1 MTAALQF
8 IFGRQPKGRC
18 PMQSSTVRKFESR
31 RAVAAAL
38 FALMLPVLIGMT
50 SLAVD
55 IAMITVARGQ
65 LRVAADSAALAAAP
79 QLGTENRVR
88 GSSNILAEIVGAND
102 QAYSFARKNRVLN
115 AAPVLWT
122 NTSNAPGGDILVG
135 YLDWQTAGATLD
147 SSVGAT
153 TRYNSVQVTLKRD
166 AQHGGL
172 VPTIFASLMG
182 FKGSSV
188 TVSSTA
194 TCQNFAV
201 AGVKS
206 DGSTNLNLLPIVL
219 DVDTWKAMIAGPNAP
234 TPTQDLYAYDPDTG
248 AVASGSDGVTES
260 KLYPVASG
268 SPGNWGTINI
278 GVTNNS
284 TSILR
289 SQIQYGITPQQAA
302 TFPGGVIALDD
313 SLSPPSYTFSGNPGI
328 SAGIKSA
335 LNAIIGKPVLVPIYD
350 QNGGNGNNA
359 WYRVIAF
366 QPSRVLSVNFQG
378 SNKYVVI
385 QPCLMDDSSVIK
397 NPKLPDGWD
406 WSKGG
411 VIGIFLSR

>member
-1 MTAALQF
+1 MRRL
-8 IFGRQPKGRC
+8 
-18 PMQSSTVRKFESR
+18 TVQKFKTR
-31 RAVAAAL
+31 RAVVAVL
-38 FALMLPVLIGMT
+38 FGLMLPVFIGMT

-55 IAMITVARGQ
+55 VAMIALARGQ
-65 LRVAADSAALAAAP
+65 LRVASDSAALAAAP
-79 QLGTENRVR
+79 QLASENRVR
-88 GSSNILAEIVGAND
+88 GSSNLWVEISAANG
-102 QAYSFARKNRVLN
+102 QAYAFARKNQVLN
-115 AAPVLWT
+115 DSPVLST
-122 NTSNAPGGDILVG
+122 NRSNETDGDILVG
-135 YLDWQTAGATLD
+135 YLDWQDSNATLD
-147 SSVGAT
+147 SSVGST
-153 TRYNSVQVTLKRD
+153 TKYNSVQVTLRRD

-206 DGSTNLNLLPIVL
+206 DGTSNINLLPIVL
-219 DVDTWKAMIAGPNAP
+219 DVSTWQAMMAGS
-234 TPTQDLYAYDPDTG
+234 TLDQYAYNTATG
-248 AVASGSDGVTES
+248 AVAAGADGVAES
-260 KLYPVASG
+260 KLFPVSSG
-268 SPGNWGTINI
+268 SPGNWGTINV
-278 GVTNNS
+278 GVSNNS

-302 TFPGGVIALDD
+302 TFPGGVIALAPT
-313 SLSPPSYTFSGNPGI
+313 SSPPSYTFSGNPGI

-335 LNAIIGKPVLVPIYD
+335 LNAIIGKPVIVPIYD

-366 QPSRVLSVNFQG
+366 QPSRVLAVNFQG
-378 SNKYVVI
+378 SNKYVII
-385 QPCLMDDSSVIK
+385 QPCLIDDTNVIK
-397 NPKLPDGWD
+397 GAPQD

-411 VIGIFLSR
+411 AVGVFLSR

>member
-1 MTAALQF
+1 M
-8 IFGRQPKGRC
+8 RRS
-18 PMQSSTVRKFESR
+18 MVRRFESR
-31 RAVAAAL
+31 RAVAAVL
-38 FALMLPVLIGMT
+38 FGLLLPVFIGMT

-55 IAMITVARGQ
+55 VAMIAAARGQ
-65 LRVAADSAALAAAP
+65 LRVAADAAALAAAP
-79 QLGTENRVR
+79 KLGSENRVR
-88 GSSNILAEIVGAND
+88 GASNILAEIVDANN

-115 AAPVLWT
+115 DVPVLWT
-122 NTSNAPGGDILVG
+122 NTSNAAGGDILVG
-135 YLDWQTAGATLD
+135 YLDWQDPDSTLD
-147 SSVGAT
+147 SSVGMT
-153 TRYNSVQVTLKRD
+153 TKYNSVQVTLRRD

-182 FKGSSV
+182 FKGASV

-194 TCQNFAV
+194 TIQSFAV

-206 DGSTNLNLLPIVL
+206 DGSSNINLLPIVL
-219 DVDTWKAMIAGPNAP
+219 DVDTWEAMMAGL
-234 TPTQDLYAYDPDTG
+234 TVDQYAYNLTTG
-248 AVASGSDGVTES
+248 AVTSGADGVAES
-260 KLYPVASG
+260 QLYPVRNG
-268 SPGNWGTINI
+268 SPGNWGTIKV
-278 GVTNNS
+278 GVSNNS

-302 TFPGGVIALDD
+302 TFPGGVIALDS

-335 LNAIIGKPVLVPIYD
+335 LDAIIGKPVLVPIYD
-350 QNGGNGNNA
+350 LNGGNGSNA

-378 SNKYVVI
+378 SNKYVII
-385 QPCLMDDSSVIK
+385 QPCLLDDSNVIK
-397 NPKLPDGWD
+397 GEPQA

-411 VIGIFLSR
+411 SIGVFLSR

>member
-1 MTAALQF
+1 M
-8 IFGRQPKGRC
+8 RR
-18 PMQSSTVRKFESR
+18 STVRKFESR
-31 RAVAAAL
+31 RAIAAAL

-55 IAMITVARGQ
+55 VAMITVARGQ
-65 LRVAADSAALAAAP
+65 LRVASDAAALAAAP

-88 GSSNILAEIVGAND
+88 GSSNLSSEISGANT

-115 AAPVLWT
+115 AAPVLST
-122 NTSNAPGGDILVG
+122 NFSNATGGDILVG
-135 YLDWQTAGATLD
+135 YLDWQNPNATLD
-147 SSVGAT
+147 SSLGSEAA
-153 TRYNSVQVTLKRD
+153 YNSVQVTLKRD

-182 FKGSSV
+182 FKGSTV

-206 DGSTNLNLLPIVL
+206 DGSSNINLLPIVL
-219 DVDTWKAMIAGPNAP
+219 DVDTWKAMMAG
-234 TPTQDLYAYDPDTG
+234 TTLDQYAYNTTTG
-248 AVASGSDGVTES
+248 AVTSGTDGVAES

-268 SPGNWGTINI
+268 SPGNWGTIKV
-278 GVTNNS
+278 GVSNNS
-284 TSILR
+284 TSILN

-302 TFPGGVIALDD
+302 TFPGGVIALD
-313 SLSPPSYTFSGNPGI
+313 STLSPPSYTFSGNPGI
-328 SAGIKSA
+328 SAGIKSS

-350 QNGGNGNNA
+350 LNGGNGNNA

-366 QPSRVLSVNFQG
+366 QPSRVLAVNFQG
-378 SNKYVVI
+378 SNKYVII
-385 QPCLMDDSSVIK
+385 QPCLMDDSNVIK
-397 NPKLPDGWD
+397 GDRQD

-411 VIGIFLSR
+411 TIGVFLSR